1 VDAER
6 VAQLDGLLA
15 EVESLQDDQAR
26 QTALTAVQ
34 TLLELYGEGFSRVM
48 QRVPAEV
55 AQALAE
61 DELLGHLLLVHG
73 LHPVDVEARV
83 GKALPRG
90 VELLRVQEGTAQVR
104 VVGACLSEEF
114 IERAILEAVPDLE
127 AVQFETAAP
136 ASSFVALD
144 SLVHR

>member
-1 VDAER
+1 MNDG
-6 VAQLDGLLA
+6 VARLEGLLQQL
-15 EVESLQDDQAR
+15 ESFEDEHAR
-26 QTALTAVQ
+26 ETAVTAVQ
-34 TLLELYGEGFSRVM
+34 ALLELYGEGFARVM

-61 DELLGHLLLVHG
+61 DELISHLLLVHG
-73 LHPVDVEARV
+73 LHPVDIETRV

-90 VELLRVQEGTAQVR
+90 VELLRVQDGTAQVR
-104 VVGACLSEEF
+104 AVGACLSQEL

-127 AVQFETAAP
+127 AVQFDTAAP

-144 SLVHR
+144 ALVHR

>member
-73 LHPVDVEARV
+73 LHPVDVETRV

-90 VELLRVQEGTAQVR
+90 VELLRVQEGTAHVR
-104 VVGACLSEEF
+104 VGGACLSEEF